1 MLLLGNIESNGM
13 DAKSA
18 EQSVHR
24 NASERGLPPRE
35 RILLAARTLFARH
48 GVHGIGVEAIAEA
61 AGTNKMTL
69 YRHFE
74 SKDLLVAEYL
84 RGLTVET
91 SAIWCE
97 LETAHPD
104 DPLAQIDAWLCRIAH
119 HAEHGNESGCA
130 LASASMQITDPA
142 HPGRKV
148 IEAHTRQHRDNLIR
162 LCRASGLAEPEQL
175 ADQLFLLVEG
185 SRATWQAVGDDHPG
199 TALATL
205 AAGIIAS
212 HRR

>member
-18 EQSVHR
+18 EQSVHQ
-24 NASERGLPPRE
+24 NARERGVPPRE

-91 SAIWCE
+91 STIWDE
-97 LETAHPD
+97 IATEHPA
-104 DPLAQIDAWLCRIAH
+104 DPLAQINAWLCRIAQ

-130 LASASMQITDPA
+130 LASAAIQITDPD

-148 IEAHTRQHRDNLIR
+148 IEDHTRQHRDNLIR
-162 LCRASGLAEPEQL
+162 LCRASGLVEPEQL

-185 SRATWQAVGDDHPG
+185 SRVTWRNVGEDRPG
-199 TALATL
+199 SALATL

>member
-1 MLLLGNIESNGM
+1 M
-13 DAKSA
+13 DAKIA

-24 NASERGLPPRE
+24 NAEDRPTRPRE
-35 RILLAARTLFARH
+35 RILVAARELFARH
-48 GVHGIGVEAIAEA
+48 GVHGVGVEAIAEH

-84 RGLTVET
+84 RGLAAEGAAVWGEIE
-91 SAIWCE
+91 A
-97 LETAHPD
+97 AHPA
-104 DPLAQIDAWLCRIAH
+104 DPLAQINAWLCRIAN

-130 LASASMQITDPA
+130 LASAAVQITDA
-142 HPGRKV
+142 SHPGRRV
-148 IEAHTRQHRDNLIR
+148 IEDNTRQHRDNLIR
-162 LCRASGLAEPEQL
+162 LCRNSGLSEPELL

-185 SRATWQAVGDDHPG
+185 SRVTWQHAGEDRPG
-199 TALATL
+199 ADLATL

>member
-1 MLLLGNIESNGM
+1 M

-24 NASERGLPPRE
+24 NARERGLPPRE
-35 RILLAARTLFARH
+35 RILLAARSLFARH
-48 GVHGIGVEAIAEA
+48 GVHGVGVEAIAEA

-91 SAIWCE
+91 SAIWGE
-97 LETAHPD
+97 IADENPD
-104 DPLAQIDAWLCRIAH
+104 DPLAQINAWLCRIANH
-119 HAEHGNESGCA
+119 VEHGSESGCA
-130 LASASMQITDPA
+130 LARASIQITDPE
-142 HPGRKV
+142 HPGRRV
-148 IEAHTRQHRDNLIR
+148 IEDHTRQHRENLIR
-162 LCRASGLAEPEQL
+162 LCRASGLSEPEQL

-185 SRATWQAVGDDHPG
+185 SRVTWQNVGDDRPG
-199 TALATL
+199 AALATL